1 MSPVES
7 PESLHLGVLLLALA
21 LLVGTA
27 RLMGEVARWC
37 RQPAILGEL
46 LAGVILGPTILGA
59 LAPEMQTHLFPQSGS
74 GAVALE
80 SIGSLAIVLFLLV
93 AGMEV
98 DLSIAWKQGP
108 AALKIGF
115 LGTVI
120 PFALGFIAAVAMPE
134 ALGHP
139 PGANLTIFALFLA
152 TAMAISALP
161 VIAKTL
167 LDLDLYRTELGMI
180 VISAAVFNDLF
191 GWTVF
196 AVILG
201 WMGTGSTGLG
211 VMATLVLTLV
221 YTVLMLTLGRWAM
234 NRILPVLQ
242 AYTHYPGGVL
252 GFAVTVG
259 LLGAALTEYIGV
271 HAIFGAFLVGVAL
284 CDSPHLSQ
292 RTRVMIDEFIACI
305 FAPLFFASI
314 GLKMDFIAIFDP
326 SLVALVLVL
335 ACVSKLAGSVLGARW
350 GHFSLRD
357 QWAIG
362 FAMNARGAMEII
374 LGTLALEAGIIG
386 RPLFVALVVMAF
398 VTAALSGPLIR
409 RALGRQQRHRLTTYL
424 SPKDYLG
431 ALEACTAPD
440 AVAELAALVAQHT
453 TLNRTTIQDA
463 ALHGAALHGAAAVI
477 GIGGGVAMPQA
488 RLSNLARPLV
498 AVGISKLGIPCE
510 SPDGQPVHVVFL
522 VVMPADEPAAPLD
535 LAADIRHLMR
545 EPQCLQRMLRAHKST
560 EFLWVVRTTLPK

>member
-1 MSPVES
+1 MM
-7 PESLHLGVLLLALA
+7 LLALA
-21 LLVGTA
+21 FLVGMA
-27 RLMGEVARWC
+27 RLMGEVARWV

-46 LAGVILGPTILGA
+46 LAGIILGPTILGA
-59 LAPEMQTHLFPQSGS
+59 IAPDFQTQLFPQSGP

-108 AALKIGF
+108 AALRIGF
-115 LGTVI
+115 WGTVI
-120 PFALGFIAAVAMPE
+120 PFAVGFAAALAMPGV
-134 ALGHP
+134 LDHP
-139 PGANLTIFALFLA
+139 AGADLTIFALFLA

-167 LDLDLYRTELGMI
+167 LDLDLYRTDLGMI

-201 WMGTGSTGLG
+201 WMGTGTGGLG
-211 VMATLVLTLV
+211 IVTTLVLTLA
-221 YTVLMLTLGRWAM
+221 YTVLMLTVGRWAM
-234 NRILPVLQ
+234 NRILPILQ

-284 CDSPHLSQ
+284 GDSPHLAQ
-292 RTRVMIDEFIACI
+292 RTRVLIDEFIACI

-314 GLKMDFIAIFDP
+314 GLKMDFVAHFDAA
-326 SLVALVLVL
+326 LVALVLVL
-335 ACVSKLAGSVLGARW
+335 ACVSKLIGSVLGAKWSR
-350 GHFSLRD
+350 FSTRD

-386 RPLFVALVVMAF
+386 EPLFVALVVMAF
-398 VTAALSGPLIR
+398 VTSALSGPLIR
-409 RALGRQQRHRLTTYL
+409 RTLRRQQRHRLTMYL
-424 SPKDYLG
+424 SPKQYVASLD
-431 ALEACTAPD
+431 ARTAAD
-440 AVAELAALVAQHT
+440 AVAELAGLVAQQT
-453 TLNRTTIQDA
+453 SCNRTAIQDA
-463 ALHGAALHGAAAVI
+463 VFDGGLTARA
-477 GIGGGVAMPQA
+477 GIGGGIAMPRA
-488 RLSNLARPLV
+488 RLTDLVRPLV
-498 AVGISKLGIPCE
+498 AVGISKSGIHFDA
-510 SPDGQPVHVVFL
+510 PDGRPVHVVFL
-522 VVMPADEPAAPLD
+522 LVMPEKDATTPLD
-535 LAADIRHLMR
+535 LSADIFHLMR
-545 EPQCLQRMLRAHKST
+545 EPQCLERILRASNYT
-560 EFLWVVRTTLPK
+560 EFLSVIRTSLPK

>member
-1 MSPVES
+1 VES
-7 PESLHLGVLLLALA
+7 PESLHLGMMLLALA
-21 LLVGTA
+21 FLVGMA
-27 RLMGEVARWC
+27 RLMGEVARWV

-46 LAGVILGPTILGA
+46 LAGIILGPTILGA
-59 LAPEMQTHLFPQSGS
+59 IAPDFQTQLFPQSGP

-108 AALKIGF
+108 AALRIGF
-115 LGTVI
+115 WGTVI
-120 PFALGFIAAVAMPE
+120 PFAVGFAAALAMPGV
-134 ALGHP
+134 LDHP
-139 PGANLTIFALFLA
+139 AGADLTIFALFLA

-167 LDLDLYRTELGMI
+167 LDLDLYRTDLGMI

-201 WMGTGSTGLG
+201 WMGTGTGGLG
-211 VMATLVLTLV
+211 IVTTLVLTLA
-221 YTVLMLTLGRWAM
+221 YTVLMLTVGRWAM
-234 NRILPVLQ
+234 NRILPILQ

-284 CDSPHLSQ
+284 GDSPHLAQ
-292 RTRVMIDEFIACI
+292 RTRVLIDEFIACI

-314 GLKMDFIAIFDP
+314 GLKMDFVAHFDAA
-326 SLVALVLVL
+326 LVALVLVL
-335 ACVSKLAGSVLGARW
+335 ACVSKLIGSVLGAKWSR
-350 GHFSLRD
+350 FSTRD

-386 RPLFVALVVMAF
+386 EPLFVALVVMAF
-398 VTAALSGPLIR
+398 VTSALSGPLIR
-409 RALGRQQRHRLTTYL
+409 RTLRRQQRHRLTMYL
-424 SPKDYLG
+424 SPKQYVASLD
-431 ALEACTAPD
+431 ARTAAD
-440 AVAELAALVAQHT
+440 AVAELAGLVAQQT
-453 TLNRTTIQDA
+453 SCNRTAIQDA
-463 ALHGAALHGAAAVI
+463 VFDGGLTARA
-477 GIGGGVAMPQA
+477 GIGGGIAMPRA
-488 RLSNLARPLV
+488 RLTDLVRPLV
-498 AVGISKLGIPCE
+498 AVGISKSGIHFDA
-510 SPDGQPVHVVFL
+510 PDGRPVHVVFL
-522 VVMPADEPAAPLD
+522 LVMPEKDATTPLD
-535 LAADIRHLMR
+535 LSADIFHLMR
-545 EPQCLQRMLRAHKST
+545 EPQCLERILRASNYT
-560 EFLWVVRTTLPK
+560 EFLSVIRTSLPK

>member
-1 MSPVES
+1 MES
-7 PESLHLGVLLLALA
+7 PESLHLGIMLLALA
-21 LLVGTA
+21 FLVGMA
-27 RLMGEVARWC
+27 RLMGEVTRWV

-46 LAGVILGPTILGA
+46 LAGIILGPTILGA
-59 LAPEMQTHLFPQSGS
+59 IAPDFQTQLFPQSGP

-108 AALKIGF
+108 AALRIGF
-115 LGTVI
+115 WGTVI
-120 PFALGFIAAVAMPE
+120 PFAVGFAAALAMPGV
-134 ALGHP
+134 LDHP
-139 PGANLTIFALFLA
+139 AGADLTIFALFLA

-167 LDLDLYRTELGMI
+167 LDLDLYRTDLGMI

-201 WMGTGSTGLG
+201 WMGTGTGGLG
-211 VMATLVLTLV
+211 IVTTLVLTLA
-221 YTVLMLTLGRWAM
+221 YTVLMLTVGRWAM
-234 NRILPVLQ
+234 NRILPILQ

-284 CDSPHLSQ
+284 GDSPHLAL
-292 RTRVMIDEFIACI
+292 RTRVLIDEFIACI

-314 GLKMDFIAIFDP
+314 GLKMDFVAHFDAA
-326 SLVALVLVL
+326 LVALVLVL
-335 ACVSKLAGSVLGARW
+335 ACVSKLIGSVLGAKWSR
-350 GHFSLRD
+350 FSTRD

-386 RPLFVALVVMAF
+386 EPLFVALVVMAF
-398 VTAALSGPLIR
+398 VTSALSGPLIR
-409 RALGRQQRHRLTTYL
+409 RTLRRQQRHRLTMYL
-424 SPKDYLG
+424 SPKQYVASLD
-431 ALEACTAPD
+431 ARTAAD
-440 AVAELAALVAQHT
+440 AVAELAGLVAQQT
-453 TLNRTTIQDA
+453 ACNRTAIQDA
-463 ALHGAALHGAAAVI
+463 VFDGGLTARA
-477 GIGGGVAMPQA
+477 GIGGGIAMPRA
-488 RLSNLARPLV
+488 RLTDLVRPLV
-498 AVGISKLGIPCE
+498 AVGISKSGIHFDA
-510 SPDGQPVHVVFL
+510 PDGRPVHVVFL
-522 VVMPADEPAAPLD
+522 LVMPEKDATTPLD
-535 LAADIRHLMR
+535 LSADIFHLMR
-545 EPQCLQRMLRAHKST
+545 EPQCLERILRASNYT
-560 EFLWVVRTTLPK
+560 EFLSVIRTSLPK